1 MKKENI
7 LVVAIIC
14 IAIVGTLIYF
24 NLKPDN
30 NANANSNFVAHQVAG
45 TIEQKQILTASKTS
59 GIDWQFYSKG
69 IDIAKTQDKPVFLY
83 FHADW
88 CTYCTKLKKTTFADK
103 NVLNYLNDNFISIAI
118 DTEKEKAFASKWEV
132 KGLPT
137 LWFLKSDS
145 SKISNL
151 PGYVGPDQFLAILKY
166 IRTQSYEKMSFAEF
180 VKTI

>member
-7 LVVAIIC
+7 LVVAIIGVA
-14 IAIVGTLIYF
+14 IAGALIYF

-30 NANANSNFVAHQVAG
+30 NANANSVANQ
-45 TIEQKQILTASKTS
+45 TTSSIEQKQILTASKTS
-59 GIDWQFYSKG
+59 SIDWQSYAKG
-69 IDIAKTQDKPVFLY
+69 IDVAKTQDKPVFLY

-103 NVLNYLNDNFISIAI
+103 DVLNYLSDNFVSIAI
-118 DTEKEKAFASKWEV
+118 DTEKEKAFSRQWGV

-137 LWFLKSDS
+137 LWFLESDS
-145 SKISNL
+145 SKISSL
-151 PGYVGPDQFLAILKY
+151 PGYVEPDQFLVILKY
-166 IRTQSYEKMSFAEF
+166 IRTQSYETMSFSEF